1 MAEALLR
8 ELGGEKFEAFSAG
21 VEPATDVHPLALS
34 QLRST
39 IDNLD
44 KLKAKSW
51 MQFTSANAP
60 PMDTIIALCD
70 EACEKNAPKFPGQPV
85 FCQWNFP
92 DPLAESDS
100 EEKQKQVF
108 EKVFRQLLRRISV
121 FVALPITAMKPS
133 EQQIRVNE
141 MDGSECVAAPRA

>member
-8 ELGGEKFEAFSAG
+8 ELGGGKFDAFSAG

-34 QLRST
+34 QRRST

-51 MQFTSANAP
+51 MQFTSANSP

-85 FCQWNFP
+85 FCQ
-92 DPLAESDS
+92 
-100 EEKQKQVF
+100 
-108 EKVFRQLLRRISV
+108 
-121 FVALPITAMKPS
+121 
-133 EQQIRVNE
+133 
-141 MDGSECVAAPRA
+141 